1 MLLLGKLGMP
11 WRSAVLLLA
20 VLGMAAGVVFLVL
33 FRNTP
38 REHPWA
44 NQAEAD
50 LVTADDPEAAYARHS
65 RLNWQ
70 ALLRSPSVG
79 FLCLRSIVSNMADV
93 LYVYWI
99 PYYLRTVKQVTI
111 ANTGWM
117 AALPLLGGALGGIA
131 SGLLQSRIIRR
142 TGDRRWSRAGV
153 GMAGKLAAAML
164 MLSVLTLHDAA
175 AVAVVFLGVKFFSDW
190 EQPAEWGA
198 TTDLGGR
205 NAATVFAFVN
215 TAGSLGG
222 FAGGL
227 LIGVVLHAHRVD
239 DVPTAAGWNAVF
251 AITALEYVVA
261 AACWLGIDPRKPLAP
276 AEDHR

>member
-1 MLLLGKLGMP
+1 SWFSVWRAACPFCFICTATPGGSSRRTFRRSSAGTPLRWAGWTACSRSATAWGRSPPACCATGSAPACCWAAASCSGRWP

-20 VLGMAAGVVFLVL
+20 VLGMIAGVVFLVL

-65 RLNWQ
+65 RLNWR

-99 PYYLRTVKQVTI
+99 PLYLRSVKQVTI

-117 AALPLLGGALGGIA
+117 AALPLLGGALG
-131 SGLLQSRIIRR
+131 
-142 TGDRRWSRAGV
+142 
-153 GMAGKLAAAML
+153 
-164 MLSVLTLHDAA
+164 
-175 AVAVVFLGVKFFSDW
+175 
-190 EQPAEWGA
+190 
-198 TTDLGGR
+198 
-205 NAATVFAFVN
+205 
-215 TAGSLGG
+215 
-222 FAGGL
+222 
-227 LIGVVLHAHRVD
+227 
-239 DVPTAAGWNAVF
+239 
-251 AITALEYVVA
+251 
-261 AACWLGIDPRKPLAP
+261 
-276 AEDHR
+276 